1 MEILEDIQVIKI
13 VDRVEDSTKSHRDF
27 TKLLGVHQEKNVY
40 LYTGKFG
47 EYLKHDGYNY
57 SIPEWAKK
65 QNLNVMFNLYHAIKI
80 IDWKN
85 KQKIDK
91 VTEERKTKF
100 QNDREETGSKRYTFL
115 EDNE

>member
-1 MEILEDIQVIKI
+1 MEVLEDIQVTKI
-13 VDRVEDSTKSHRDF
+13 VEP
-27 TKLLGVHQEKNVY
+27 KLLGVHQEKNVY

-57 SIPEWAKK
+57 SIPKWGKK
-65 QNLNVMFNLYHAIKI
+65 ILEQEENSKEMFGLYHAINI
-80 IDWKN
+80 IDWKV

-91 VTEERKTKF
+91 VSEERKAKF
-100 QNDREETGSKRYTFL
+100 SNAKNYKQAFL

>member
-1 MEILEDIQVIKI
+1 MEILEDIQVTKI
-13 VDRVEDSTKSHRDF
+13 VEP
-27 TKLLGVHQEKNVY
+27 KLLGVHQNKNVY

-80 IDWKN
+80 IDWKI

>member
-1 MEILEDIQVIKI
+1 MEVLEDIQVIRI
-13 VDRVEDSTKSHRDF
+13 VEP
-27 TKLLGVHQEKNVY
+27 KLLGVHQNKNVY

-80 IDWKN
+80 IDWKI
-85 KQKIDK
+85 KQKIDREE
-91 VTEERKTKF
+91 TRPEERKTKCSNAK
-100 QNDREETGSKRYTFL
+100 NDREETGSKRYTFL

>member
-1 MEILEDIQVIKI
+1 MEVLEDIQVIRI
-13 VDRVEDSTKSHRDF
+13 VEP
-27 TKLLGVHQEKNVY
+27 KLLGVHQEKNVY

-85 KQKIDK
+85 WKNKQRNDR
-91 VTEERKTKF
+91 EETRPEEQKTKCSNAK
-100 QNDREETGSKRYTFL
+100 NDREETGSKQYTFL

>member
-1 MEILEDIQVIKI
+1 MEVEGVQVIKI
-13 VDRVEDSTKSHRDF
+13 VEP
-27 TKLLGVHQEKNVY
+27 KLLGVHQEKNVY

-57 SIPEWAKK
+57 SIPEWAKQ

-85 KQKIDK
+85 KQ
-91 VTEERKTKF
+91 R
-100 QNDREETGSKRYTFL
+100 NDREETGSKERKPNSSNAKNYEQTFL

>member
-13 VDRVEDSTKSHRDF
+13 AEP
-27 TKLLGVHQEKNVY
+27 KLLGVHQNKNVY

-57 SIPEWAKK
+57 SIPDWAKQ

-80 IDWKN
+80 IDWKI
-85 KQKIDK
+85 KQKIDQ
-91 VTEERKTKF
+91 VTEERKTKCSNAK
-100 QNDREETGSKRYTFL
+100 NDREETGSKRYTFL

>member
-13 VDRVEDSTKSHRDF
+13 VEP
-27 TKLLGVHQEKNVY
+27 KLLGVHQNKNVY

-57 SIPEWAKK
+57 SIPEWAKQ

-100 QNDREETGSKRYTFL
+100 QNDREETGSKERKTNFQNYKQAFL

>member
-13 VDRVEDSTKSHRDF
+13 VEP
-27 TKLLGVHQEKNVY
+27 KLLGVHHETKKNVY

-57 SIPEWAKK
+57 SIPDWAKK
-65 QNLNVMFNLYHAIKI
+65 ENLKEMFNLCHAIKI

-85 KQKIDK
+85 NRKADT
-91 VTEERKTKF
+91 TETRKTNF
-100 QNDREETGSKRYTFL
+100 QNYKHAFEFE
-115 EDNE
+115 N

>member
-13 VDRVEDSTKSHRDF
+13 VEP
-27 TKLLGVHQEKNVY
+27 KLLGVHQEKNVF

-57 SIPEWAKK
+57 SIPTWGKK
-65 QNLNVMFNLYHAIKI
+65 DNLKEMFNLYHAIKI

-85 KQKIDK
+85 KLKID
-91 VTEERKTKF
+91 TGSQTRSTKTNTF
-100 QNDREETGSKRYTFL
+100 QNYKHSFEFE
-115 EDNE
+115 N

>member
-1 MEILEDIQVIKI
+1 MEILEDIQVTKI
-13 VDRVEDSTKSHRDF
+13 VEP
-27 TKLLGVHQEKNVY
+27 KLLGVHQNKNVY